1 VRRYALRRLL
11 LLGPVVLGILVVVFI
26 LMRLVPGDPV
36 RLMAGFD
43 VDEATVRALRHELGL
58 DQPVPVQFVYYLGQ
72 LVRGELGVSLRSR
85 RAVTQEVADRFRNT
99 LVLAASSTG
108 LAVLFG
114 AAVGIAS
121 AYFHRSLGDYLSM
134 AVAVLGVSMPSY
146 FLGILLILLF
156 AVVLN
161 WLPSGGIGRPAH
173 LVLPALTL
181 AASSSAIIARV
192 TRSSMLEVLLAAY
205 VRTSRAKGLRERVV
219 VLRHALPNALIP
231 LLTVVGLEFGFI
243 LGGAILVETVFSYPG
258 IGWMMVEAIGTRDFP
273 IVQGGVL
280 VVALSFVLVNLLV
293 DLLYAT
299 VDPRIRY

>member
-1 VRRYALRRLL
+1 
-11 LLGPVVLGILVVVFI
+11 LVVVFI

-43 VDEATVRALRHELGL
+43 VDEATVQALRQELGL
-58 DQPVPVQFVYYLGQ
+58 DRPIPVQFAYYLGQ
-72 LVRGELGVSLRSR
+72 LARGELGVSLRSR
-85 RAVTQEVADRFRNT
+85 RPVTQEVADRFRNT
-99 LVLAASSTG
+99 LVLAVSSTA

-121 AYFHRSLGDYLSM
+121 AYGHRSLGDYVSM
-134 AVAVLGVSMPSY
+134 VVAVLGVSMPSY

-161 WLPSGGIGRPAH
+161 WLPSGGIGSPAH

-192 TRSSMLEVLLAAY
+192 TRSAMLEVLLTAY
-205 VRTSRAKGLRERVV
+205 VRTSRAKGLRERAV
-219 VLRHALPNALIP
+219 VLRHGLPNALVP
-231 LLTVVGLEFGFI
+231 MLTVVGLEFGFI

-280 VVALSFVLVNLLV
+280 VIALSFVLVNLLV
-293 DLLYAT
+293 DLLYAA